1 MFRLRVRQGEKGE
14 NIGYVGVTRAMRL
27 WPRKGCRK
35 QKNSFSGPHPWH
47 IHGLTSSKVNAV
59 EALCLGQ
66 KQSNSQFQEGR
77 VTGGLLKPYLQL
89 KGSLKHI
96 KKSNAKSW
104 ASSLSR
110 KMSLSLVSEKESS
123 RKGLPQDQLWNYH
136 CLIHNS
142 KTSLILELL
151 CFQWA

>member
-1 MFRLRVRQGEKGE
+1 MFRLRVRLGEKEE

-35 QKNSFSGPHPWH
+35 QKNSFFGSRLWH
-47 IHGLTSSKVNAV
+47 LRKLRSSKVNAV

-66 KQSNSQFQEGR
+66 KQSDSQFKEGR
-77 VTGGLLKPYLQL
+77 VRGGLLKSYLQL

-96 KKSNAKSW
+96 KRSNAKSW

-110 KMSLSLVSEKESS
+110 KMSLSLVFEKVSS
-123 RKGLPQDQLWNYH
+123 GKGLPQDQLWSYQ

-142 KTSLILELL
+142 KTS
-151 CFQWA
+151 FDS